1 MTETSPSLS
10 LPYLQPA
17 QAQKHVTHNEAL
29 RILDAVTQLSV
40 LTAGAIVPP
49 ESPVEGDRHIVG
61 PAAIEE
67 WAGQDQAVALWSDGT
82 WQFFAPQAGWRADLA
97 GTGGSLRFDGAA
109 WVPPAMEAPESLPTL
124 GINAN
129 ADATN
134 RLTVSAEATLLN
146 NEGAGHQLKL
156 NKADAGDTASL
167 LFQTGFSGRAEMGTA
182 GTNDFAI
189 KVSPDGSTFHTG
201 LSFDAESGA
210 MQVGSG
216 QSYFRDVFILN
227 DTAYSF
233 DIPWSNPARIMLWL
247 SVNVGGRFALI
258 AITGTLTGA
267 GNFAEIFAAPPG
279 ALGFHTG
286 VLSGTTGATGGINL
300 SIDSSGGTPRM
311 YLENRLGSNRLFTL
325 ATLGR

>member
-1 MTETSPSLS
+1 
-10 LPYLQPA
+10 
-17 QAQKHVTHNEAL
+17 
-29 RILDAVTQLSV
+29 
-40 LTAGAIVPP
+40 
-49 ESPVEGDRHIVG
+49 
-61 PAAIEE
+61 
-67 WAGQDQAVALWSDGT
+67 
-82 WQFFAPQAGWRADLA
+82 
-97 GTGGSLRFDGAA
+97 
-109 WVPPAMEAPESLPTL
+109 
-124 GINAN
+124 
-129 ADATN
+129 
-134 RLTVSAEATLLN
+134 
-146 NEGAGHQLKL
+146 
-156 NKADAGDTASL
+156 
-167 LFQTGFSGRAEMGTA
+167 MGTA
-182 GTNDFAI
+182 GTDDFAI

-201 LSFDAESGA
+201 LSFDSESGA

-286 VLSGTTGATGGINL
+286 VLNGTTGAAGGINL
-300 SIDSSGGTPRM
+300 SIDSNSGTPRM